1 MKRKL
6 LVGLVVVLAVAQFF
20 QPDRSAPTHDASTD
34 MLATTNAPEHIRTL
48 VHGACYDCHSYET
61 TYPFYSYITPVN
73 FWMQD
78 HVNEAREEL
87 NFSRW
92 DLSAGSEAAGESGE
106 EVAQGEMPLPS
117 YTWLHANARLA
128 PTDRDALAAWLN
140 ATLGT
145 GERSAT
151 EHEEE
156 HER

>member
-6 LVGLVVVLAVAQFF
+6 LIGFVVVLAVAQFF
-20 QPDRSAPTHDASTD
+20 QPDRSTPAHDASTD
-34 MLATTNAPEHIRTL
+34 MLAATNAPAHIRSL

-106 EVAQGEMPLPS
+106 EVAEGEMPLPS
-117 YTWLHANARLA
+117 YTWLHASARLT
-128 PTDRDALAAWLN
+128 PTDRDALATWLN
-140 ATLGT
+140 ATMGT
-145 GERSAT
+145 GEGSAS

-156 HER
+156 DAR